1 MLMRQKSPSL
11 ARNLALRTF
20 GELPVVLSTK
30 VNLLYLLFSGLEV
43 FSSAS
48 DEAKVFSENCSK
60 NSNLDDSGI
69 SLPVF
74 PTRTNLKLHN
84 ISVNS
89 QHGQKRS

>member
-1 MLMRQKSPSL
+1 MLIRQKSPSL

-20 GELPVVLSTK
+20 GELPIVLSTK
-30 VNLLYLLFSGLEV
+30 VNLLYLLFNSLEV

-48 DEAKVFSENCSK
+48 DKVKVFPENFPK

-69 SLPVF
+69 SLHVF

-84 ISVNS
+84 ISVNF
-89 QHGQKRS
+89 QHG